1 MKKNK
6 NKLVGLIG
14 ATALGAGVTVAAVA
28 QACSSEPATD
38 RTVAFTNELN
48 ELDNYNRMTF
58 NPDGFQSEVIG
69 LINNGI
75 SSRVP
80 DSALNSLS
88 FRALQSQN
96 VSVDNATNELSINI
110 DINGETNSNLIVSG
124 TITVSARFVNENF
137 SVDTTSSN
145 VDNLQVSNTAV
156 ISQIVSAINA
166 VNNYSRN
173 NIYSGLSEE
182 FIAQMNVV
190 ISNNLEG
197 DVLSSLQFIP
207 IQNTN
212 VSTTGEGFT
221 NFQAEFSV
229 SGTTVNTPSGG
240 SEISRDVFGTI
251 RVLIRNQS
259 DVLSVT
265 SVSQLE
271 IINPQNSSFIRN
283 AMNVFSSYTINPSN
297 IPTGLAG
304 DILQEINN
312 DLATTPSS
320 SIQSMQFNQIDNGS
334 IRFANNEYMVSTTA
348 VTGLTTTDDVISGQ
362 INISFTISGETLV
375 AGVVTGLL
383 VNAGNV
389 EDRIVT
395 SINGLQEYTSNSQV
409 SGVTAEFLTAVNNN
423 IRTEGGDNSLFT
435 TNLTFS
441 PITTEDLSEDSNVY
455 SVSIAMSG
463 TADDGQAIGGTA
475 TVMISYSPTLST
487 LSIATNGVTGLSLSD
502 LPNESVVI
510 NAINELNSYTTGQQI
525 GRLAESYLVSI
536 NNNLSDVSTGITVR
550 ELNFTEIT
558 TQNISESGDIFT
570 TNVTMTGTANTG
582 ENISGTAQTTIDYT
596 SGSFTI
602 ATDGTTGLGLSG
614 STFVAQIISDVNE
627 LNNYNSSDVNN
638 LSLLAEEML
647 SAMNAHINISEPN
660 ATITSIFFT
669 SITASNITATNS
681 GYEVRITLA
690 PVVNT
695 LSNEDSFSGNM
706 RISIGFDGA
715 ALSINPETGVR
726 GIVPVDSREVEI
738 HAIVQ
743 RMSFTTTLPT
753 SPSAVFL
760 INQLAV
766 TLGVPVGDVNSLM
779 AGGIFG
785 TSVERTDAGGNGDT
799 PTYTVT
805 LTGNIGGSY
814 NLNTVQTEY
823 GAINGQNVMIV
834 GVTFA
839 NNVIITGT
847 WMNIGA
853 TT

>member
-1 MKKNK
+1 
-6 NKLVGLIG
+6 
-14 ATALGAGVTVAAVA
+14 
-28 QACSSEPATD
+28 
-38 RTVAFTNELN
+38 
-48 ELDNYNRMTF
+48 
-58 NPDGFQSEVIG
+58 
-69 LINNGI
+69 
-75 SSRVP
+75 
-80 DSALNSLS
+80 
-88 FRALQSQN
+88 
-96 VSVDNATNELSINI
+96 
-110 DINGETNSNLIVSG
+110 
-124 TITVSARFVNENF
+124 
-137 SVDTTSSN
+137 
-145 VDNLQVSNTAV
+145 
-156 ISQIVSAINA
+156 
-166 VNNYSRN
+166 
-173 NIYSGLSEE
+173 
-182 FIAQMNVV
+182 
-190 ISNNLEG
+190 
-197 DVLSSLQFIP
+197 
-207 IQNTN
+207 
-212 VSTTGEGFT
+212 
-221 NFQAEFSV
+221 
-229 SGTTVNTPSGG
+229 
-240 SEISRDVFGTI
+240 
-251 RVLIRNQS
+251 
-259 DVLSVT
+259 
-265 SVSQLE
+265 
-271 IINPQNSSFIRN
+271 
-283 AMNVFSSYTINPSN
+283 MNVFSSYTINPSN

-441 PITTEDLSEDSNVY
+441 PITTEELSEDSNVY

-847 WMNIGA
+847 
-853 TT
+853 